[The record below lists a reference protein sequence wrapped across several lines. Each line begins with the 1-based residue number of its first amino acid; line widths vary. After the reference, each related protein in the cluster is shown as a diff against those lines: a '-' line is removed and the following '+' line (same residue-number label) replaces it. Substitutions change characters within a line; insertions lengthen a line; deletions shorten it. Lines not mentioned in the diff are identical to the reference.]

1 MARFRWQRVSEG
13 RLLKVGGIGAAIA
26 AICCFTPALLVLLG
40 ALGLS
45 HLVGLLDDVL
55 LPALLIFVGLTIYP

>member
-1 MARFRWQRVSEG
+1 MSEG